1 MKFLKQK
8 NISKFSI
15 TDQTLF
21 TNQYGRAVM
30 GLSGGLRLPQG
41 TTAQRPIVTNEVRYP
56 GSSTGFADGTI
67 RYNLDNNSLEALIA
81 GEWEIVR
88 APGANT
94 IRKQTLGPG
103 DGEAKIFGPLA
114 EIPIIPSTEG
124 IPTGEVYDYN
134 IMVFVENVF
143 QISVDNYDVLFNNDL
158 QGRAYLEFTSPVP
171 LGKNVT
177 IYFGFAN

>member
-8 NISKFSI
+8 NISRFSI

-21 TNQYGRAVM
+21 TNQFGRAVM

-103 DGEAKIFGPLA
+103 DGEAEIFGPLLEVPA
-114 EIPIIPSTEG
+114 LPSIE
-124 IPTGEVYDYN
+124 PFDYN

-143 QISVDNYDVLFNNDL
+143 QISVDNYDVLFNYLGSGD
-158 QGRAYLEFTSPVP
+158 AYLEFTSPVP
-171 LGKNVT
+171 LGKNIT

>member
-41 TTAQRPIVTNEVRYP
+41 TTAQRPIITNEVRYP
-56 GSSTGFADGTI
+56 GSSTEFADGTI
-67 RYNLDNNSLEALIA
+67 RYNLDSNSLEALIA

-88 APGANT
+88 APGSNS

-103 DGEAKIFGPLA
+103 GSGATIFGPLA
-114 EIPIIPSTEG
+114 EIPALPSSTLLEQG
-124 IPTGEVYDYN
+124 VQYDYG
-134 IMVFVENVF
+134 IIVLVENVI
-143 QISVDNYDVLFNNDL
+143 QISSDNYDVLFNYDS

-171 LGKNVT
+171 DNKFVT

>member
-15 TDQTLF
+15 SDQTLF

-41 TTAQRPIVTNEVRYP
+41 TTAQRPQLTNDVRYP
-56 GSSTGFADGTI
+56 GSSTEFADGTI
-67 RYNLDNNSLEALIA
+67 RYNLDTNSLEALIA
-81 GEWEIVR
+81 GEWEVVR

-103 DGEAKIFGPLA
+103 DGFADIFGPLL
-114 EIPIIPSTEG
+114 EIPSLPPG
-124 IPTGEVYDYN
+124 VPFDYN
-134 IMVFVENVF
+134 IIVLVENVI
-143 QISVDNYDVLFNNDL
+143 QISTDNYDVLFDYL
-158 QGRAYLEFTSPVP
+158 GSGDAYLQFTSPVDA
-171 LGKNVT
+171 GKSIT

>member
-21 TNQYGRAVM
+21 TNQFGRAVM

-56 GSSTGFADGTI
+56 GSSTEFADGTI
-67 RYNLDNNSLEALIA
+67 RYNLDTNSLEALIA

-94 IRKQTLGPG
+94 IKKQTVGAG
-103 DGEAKIFGPLA
+103 DGVAAIFGPLL
-114 EIPIIPSTEG
+114 EIPPLPPGVPFDYGII
-124 IPTGEVYDYN
+124 VL
-134 IMVFVENVF
+134 VENVI
-143 QISVDNYDVLFNNDL
+143 QISVDNYDVLYDYL
-158 QGRAYLEFTSPVP
+158 GSGEAYLEFTSPVP

-177 IYFGFAN
+177 VYFGFAN